1 MSTIEIE
8 NKLWLMETKYKGRKV
23 KPGPW
28 RKIPTQLLRFKT
40 LR

>member
-8 NKLWLMETKYKGRKV
+8 NKPTLMETKYKGRKV
-23 KPGPW
+23 EPGTW